1 MNEKFDVILESYGS
15 LRVSVS
21 RVVYKA
27 INAGDPAAALVAANM
42 LVKSAPIAIKNGL
55 SKDEAESLKAEL
67 EAVGAKVSLRA
78 V

>member
-1 MNEKFDVILESYGS
+1 MYEKFDVILESYGS

-67 EAVGAKVSLRA
+67 EAVAAKVSLRA

>member
-1 MNEKFDVILESYGS
+1 MNEKFDVILESCGS

-27 INAGDPAAALVAANM
+27 INAGNPAAALVAANM
-42 LVKSAPIAIKNGL
+42 LVKSAPIAVKNGL